1 MQNKVLFLDTETT
14 SVDTEHCGMYQVSG
28 IIDIGGK
35 TVEEFNVFS
44 DIFSDDLVEES
55 AFEKNGY
62 TLAKIHQL
70 PYPLKAFSQ
79 FSNILRK
86 YVDQYDKKDK
96 FIVIGYMADFDN
108 RVLRRWF
115 SKNGN
120 KFFGSW
126 FWVPWLDVIQLA
138 MYMYQDQRDQ
148 FENFKMGTVAKFM
161 GLECEDKKAHDAVY
175 DAQLTRQMYYKLTS
189 Q

>member
-1 MQNKVLFLDTETT
+1 MQNKVIFLDTETT

-55 AFEKNGY
+55 AFEKNRY
-62 TLAKIHQL
+62 TLAQIHKL
-70 PYPLKAFSQ
+70 PLPLKAFST
-79 FSNILRK
+79 FCNVLRK
-86 YVDQYDKKDK
+86 HVDQHDKSDK

-108 RVLRRWF
+108 RVLRQWF
-115 SKNGN
+115 SKNGS
-120 KFFGSW
+120 KFFGAY
-126 FWVPWLDVIQLA
+126 FWVPWLDVMQLA

-161 GLECEDKKAHDAVY
+161 GIEHDDERFHDAVY
-175 DAQLTRQMYYKLTS
+175 DTGITRQMYYKLTS